1 MTENSLNRKTFVV
14 PGPPKGKGRPRL
26 GRYGNVRTPEGTI
39 VYENWVKTCYLQQL
53 VTGMSPK
60 DREPLKCPVDV
71 FIMCEYPIPKSTSLV
86 KKEAMLSGEILP
98 AKYPDIDNIMKA
110 ICDSLNG
117 LAYEDDRQV
126 VSCSVMKKYGPTPQV
141 TVTIQEAGH
150 AI

>member
-1 MTENSLNRKTFVV
+1 MNGNNLNSKTFVI

-26 GRYGNVRTPEGTI
+26 GRYGNVRTPEGTV
-39 VYENWVKTCYLQQL
+39 VYENWVKTCYLQQIGA
-53 VTGMSPK
+53 VMTPK
-60 DREPLKCPVDV
+60 DREPLKGPVDI
-71 FIMCEYPIPKSTSLV
+71 FIVCEYAVPKSTSRV
-86 KKEAMLSGEILP
+86 KKEAMLAGEILP

-117 LAYEDDRQV
+117 FAYEDDRQV
-126 VSCSVMKKYGPTPQV
+126 VSCSVMKKYGPAPQV